1 MSVSK
6 LDICVPPLLSD
17 TALLWSMAFWHLDR
31 SFVADQDLELCKEKL
46 ACTSTEVQH
55 QPLSKIGTLKKRG
68 ARCRHKTLMPPKS
81 ETTELSQP

>member
-1 MSVSK
+1 MCCLNLAMSVSK

-31 SFVADQDLELCKEKL
+31 SFVADQDSKLCKEKL

-55 QPLSKIGTLKKRG
+55 QPLSKIWILKKK
-68 ARCRHKTLMPPKS
+68 RCQ
-81 ETTELSQP
+81 LSPQNTHAAQV